1 MTFRKR
7 AAFAVGGGK
16 TPDDPKKIWPRGS
29 TIVCRK
35 PHRADNCRG
44 VEREN
49 DRGASMINEKA
60 LKAYLKKKFRG
71 VTRIKIKK
79 LGSGVHGAGFLIE
92 IIKKKGTES
101 YVVKTLMPE
110 GFGHEYP
117 SDRAGIFLLDLDEFN
132 NLSKHVKAVDVLSEL
147 KDGSIKSIG
156 GGKEYYLLMEKGE
169 GRHYFNDLN
178 EFTRKER
185 LDASD
190 IEKIKAMASYL
201 AEIHSIK
208 KDSKTLYWRKLR
220 DTVGHGE
227 CLMGVFDT
235 YPEGSLSYNEMSG
248 IIKKSVDWIYK
259 LKPKHKRL
267 SQIHGDFHPGNIW
280 FREVKSEKLK
290 VKSDFILLDRSRGPW
305 GEPADDVT
313 ALAINYIFFSIKDY
327 NDIAGPYLAGLKL
340 FFNEY
345 VRLSGDDKIYEV
357 LAPFF
362 AFRGAVVAN
371 PVFYPEVTAK
381 QRKMI
386 FRFVH
391 NVLDSER
398 FNPEK
403 VRDLI

>member
-1 MTFRKR
+1 
-7 AAFAVGGGK
+7 
-16 TPDDPKKIWPRGS
+16 
-29 TIVCRK
+29 
-35 PHRADNCRG
+35 
-44 VEREN
+44 
-49 DRGASMINEKA
+49 MINEKA
-60 LKAYLKKKFRG
+60 LKTYLKKKFRG

-79 LGSGVHGAGFLIE
+79 LGSGVHGAGFLVE
-92 IIKKKGTES
+92 IKKKKGTES

-147 KDGSIKSIG
+147 KNGSIKSIG

-178 EFTRKER
+178 EFAHKER
-185 LDASD
+185 LETSD
-190 IEKIKAMASYL
+190 IEKIRAMASYL
-201 AEIHSIK
+201 AEIHSTK
-208 KDSKTLYWRKLR
+208 KESKTLYWRKLR

-235 YPEGSLSYNEMSG
+235 YPDGSLSYNEMSG

-280 FREVKSEKLK
+280 FKEVRSHPPIPPLSRGGRGG
-290 VKSDFILLDRSRGPW
+290 VDFILLDRSRGPW

-313 ALAINYIFFSIKDY
+313 ALAINYIFFSIKNY
-327 NDIAGPYLAGLKL
+327 NDIAGPYLEGLKL

-345 VRLSGDDKIYEV
+345 VRLSGDDEIYEM

-371 PVFYPEVTAK
+371 PVFYPEVTPK

-391 NVLDSER
+391 GVLDSER